1 MWKSL
6 LLGLVFFAIVATAY
20 GVEAIA
26 IENPIAAKSFPALI
40 QQISKAVRTIAFP
53 IAIIAIVFVGFRFVT
68 HSASGNSKG
77 LEEDKKMFFWVL
89 IGTAVIVGASVLA
102 DAVVDFAKK
111 L

>member
-6 LLGLVFFAIVATAY
+6 LFSLVFLAIVLVAY
-20 GVEAIA
+20 GTGAVA
-26 IENPIAAKSFPALI
+26 IENPIKANSFPDLI
-40 QQISKAVRTIAFP
+40 EQIAKAIRTIAFP
-53 IAIIAIVFVGFRFVT
+53 LAIVAIIFVGFRFVI

-89 IGTAVIVGASVLA
+89 IGTAIIVGASVLA
-102 DAVVDFAKK
+102 TAIVDFAKK

>member
-1 MWKSL
+1 MWEKILFSA
-6 LLGLVFFAIVATAY
+6 VFFAIVAIAY
-20 GVEAIA
+20 GAGAVA

-40 QQISKAVRTIAFP
+40 QQIAKAVRTIAFP
-53 IAIIAIVFVGFRFVT
+53 IAIVAIIFVGFRFVT

-89 IGTAVIVGASVLA
+89 IGTTVIVGASVLA
-102 DAVVDFAKK
+102 DAIVDFAKK